1 MNAVLQIEN
10 LTIVSSEGT
19 LVDNQSFTVSPG
31 EPVTIIG
38 ETGSGKS
45 LLAHTIIGD
54 LPRNLQATGKVLTAG
69 HDMLQAHATQSPS
82 SLWGRT
88 IVMLPQEPV
97 KALSPLMKL
106 RQQVGE
112 VFRFI
117 RNLSGDNA
125 QTSADVALGRTGLT
139 QAADKIPSQL
149 SGGMAQRAAYTC
161 VASTSAGI
169 MIADEPTKGLDN
181 HHKAVLGEELRQF
194 AKTGTLLTI
203 THDMS
208 LAKLL
213 GGKVIIMQ
221 KGKVLETGAA
231 GRVLNT
237 PRSTYGQ
244 TLLNALPENWTPLST
259 KKRSFAP
266 LITLQ
271 DCAIRRGTDVIF
283 DNVSLALG
291 KGEIVGLTGDSGSGK
306 STLGNVLLGLLPADG
321 KRHIAEPLARH
332 NMLKIYQDPPNAFAK
347 NVPVIQ
353 LLDDVIRLH
362 QLDDS
367 ELDPLINELGLSRQL
382 LQRHAGMISGGEL
395 QRVAL
400 LRALLLKPAFLVA
413 DEPASRLDPITSE
426 VVSRLLVSSCRERQC
441 TLLFISHDRQQLE
454 KLCDRVIDTNSLRQQ

>member
-1 MNAVLQIEN
+1 MNSVLQIEN

-19 LVDNQSFTVSPG
+19 LVDNLSFTVSPG

-45 LLAHTIIGD
+45 LLAHTIMGD
-54 LPRNLQATGKVLTAG
+54 LPRNLQVTGKVLTAG
-69 HDMLQAHATQSPS
+69 HDMLQAHATQTPS

-117 RNLSGDNA
+117 RNLRGDNA
-125 QTSADVALGRTGLT
+125 QTFADGALGRTGLT

-161 VASTSAGI
+161 VAATSAGI

-237 PRSTYGQ
+237 PRSPYGQ
-244 TLLNALPENWTPLST
+244 ALLNALPENWTPLST

-271 DCAIRRGTDVIF
+271 DCAIKRGTDVIF
-283 DNVSLALG
+283 DNLSLALG

-362 QLDDS
+362 QLNDS
-367 ELDPLINELGLSRQL
+367 ELDPLLNELGLSRQL